1 MAELPSARELPMAT
15 SGEPYSFTIEARD
28 DFSERRRFG
37 GDLFKVAV
45 SGEQQGSGRLM
56 EMAPS
61 LFDHGD
67 GTYDVRL
74 LPGKAGAYLVAILLT
89 YSLTHSLTYLLTHSL
104 PGKAGAYLVAIS
116 LDGQPIAGSR
126 FLLAVRGSSA
136 HGPSCVASGRGLRTT
151 TAGEAAR
158 FAVQVWDLRWQ
169 SKP

>member
-1 MAELPSARELPMAT
+1 MAT

-74 LPGKAGAYLVAILLT
+74 LPGKAGAYLVAI
-89 YSLTHSLTYLLTHSL
+89 
-104 PGKAGAYLVAIS
+104 S